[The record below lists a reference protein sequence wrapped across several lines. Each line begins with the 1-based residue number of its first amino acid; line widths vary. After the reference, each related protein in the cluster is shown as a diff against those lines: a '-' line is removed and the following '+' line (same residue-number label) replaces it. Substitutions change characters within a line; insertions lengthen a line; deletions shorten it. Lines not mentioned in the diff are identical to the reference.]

1 MNNKRIYMAGCGGML
16 GEAFYLNYKDDY
28 DIECSDIDQNEDW
41 LNYLDFRDFDAYE
54 KAVIDF
60 KPDYL
65 FHLGAFTNLEYCE
78 KNAEDTYLTNTLAV
92 ENAVII
98 ANKLDIP
105 ILYISTA
112 GIFDGKQNSYDEW
125 DLPNPLGVYARSKY
139 MGERYVVENAGKYL
153 VCRAGWMMGGGP
165 KKDKKFISKMMN
177 QIKEGKKELHIV
189 DDKDGTPTYTHDFA
203 LTVKSLLAKEFWGL
217 YNMVSD
223 GETSRYE
230 VAAELLK
237 ILKLDD
243 EINLIQVNSEY
254 FKDEFF
260 AERPAS
266 ERLINRKLNLRN
278 MNAMRPWQISLEEYI
293 NKYYMDFLDE

>member
-112 GIFDGKQNSYDEW
+112 GIFDGKQNH
-125 DLPNPLGVYARSKY
+125 
-139 MGERYVVENAGKYL
+139 
-153 VCRAGWMMGGGP
+153 
-165 KKDKKFISKMMN
+165 MMN
-177 QIKEGKKELHIV
+177 GICQILLE
-189 DDKDGTPTYTHDFA
+189 YTQDQN
-203 LTVKSLLAKEFWGL
+203 TWVRD
-217 YNMVSD
+217 M
-223 GETSRYE
+223 
-230 VAAELLK
+230 LLK
-237 ILKLDD
+237 ML
-243 EINLIQVNSEY
+243 VN
-254 FKDEFF
+254 
-260 AERPAS
+260 
-266 ERLINRKLNLRN
+266 I
-278 MNAMRPWQISLEEYI
+278 
-293 NKYYMDFLDE
+293 

>member
-1 MNNKRIYMAGCGGML
+1 MKHKIYIAGCGGML
-16 GEAFYLNYKDDY
+16 GEAFYLNYKDEFE
-28 DIECSDIDQNEDW
+28 IECSDIDQNEDW

-54 KAVIDF
+54 KAVMNF
-60 KPDYL
+60 NPDYL
-65 FHLGAFTNLEYCE
+65 FHLGAYTSLEYCE
-78 KNAEDTYLTNTLAV
+78 ENAEDTYLTNTLAV
-92 ENAVII
+92 ENAVNI

-112 GIFDGKQNSYDEW
+112 GIFDGKQNSYDDW

-139 MGERYVVENAGKYL
+139 MGERYVVENANRFL

-165 KKDKKFISKMMN
+165 KKDKKFISKIMN

-203 LTVKSLLAKEFWGL
+203 LTVKSLLKKEYWGL
-217 YNMVSD
+217 YNMVSE

-230 VAAELLK
+230 VASELLK
-237 ILKLDD
+237 QLKLDKK
-243 EINLIQVNSEY
+243 INLVPVNSEY

-266 ERLINRKLNLRN
+266 ERLINRKLNLRGLN
-278 MNAMRPWQISLEEYI
+278 SMRPWKTSLEEYL
-293 NKYYMDFLDE
+293 NKYYKDFLNE

>member
-237 ILKLDD
+237 ILKLND

-278 MNAMRPWQISLEEYI
+278 MNSMRPWQISLEEYI